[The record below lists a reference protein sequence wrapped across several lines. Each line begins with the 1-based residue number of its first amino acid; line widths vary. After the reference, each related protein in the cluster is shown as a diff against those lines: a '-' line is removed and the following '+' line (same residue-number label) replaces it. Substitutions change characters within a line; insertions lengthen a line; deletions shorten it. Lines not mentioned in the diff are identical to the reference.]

1 MFRGKLRAA
10 RLYELDVED
19 LATRSRSAIIWASLT
34 LSMYNLGRIA
44 HALPPRVMIDCGLDF
59 DRWYPRARQL
69 AGATALLA
77 TQPRDAPRYR
87 KTLDTLGERFEVR
100 VGPANH

>member
-19 LATRSRSAIIWASLT
+19 LATKSRSAIIWASIT

-44 HALPPRVMIDCGLDF
+44 RALPPKVMIDCGLDF
-59 DRWYPRARQL
+59 DRWYPSVRRM

-77 TQPRDAPRYR
+77 TQPWDASHYR
-87 KTLDTLGERFEVR
+87 KTLDTLGERFDVR
-100 VGPANH
+100 VGPAHR